1 MSDPKT
7 DLNDGPV
14 ARQLWRVSAPMSL
27 GILSVLAIGL
37 ADAYFL
43 ARLGGPA
50 LTAVGFVYPVIVAV
64 SAFSVGLS
72 AGANTALSQARGG
85 DSDER
90 AVARLALHAT
100 ALGLA
105 AALVIAGAFWLIA
118 PWLFT
123 LLGAKGAV
131 LENVMAYLPYWI
143 ASFPLLVV
151 TMILNA
157 AFRAAGD
164 GVTAA
169 VMMVFTAVL
178 NIALTPALIFGYGP
192 APEMGMAGAGLAT
205 LLARAAALG
214 LVVVIA
220 LRRGIVAAGANPFD
234 GLIGSAHQIV
244 SVALPSA
251 FSRAIN
257 PAGMA
262 AVTAA
267 VAVIGDTAVAGFGA
281 ASRVQSIA
289 LVPFFALAAGLGPVV
304 GQAWGAG
311 DAARARDAMRVA
323 AIFAL
328 AYGAALAVTLIT
340 FAGPL
345 AQFMTAAAD
354 PAAYTADYLRFVG
367 WSLFGYGTAVAA
379 NAALTGRSRAGWAM
393 GLSLT
398 RIGLIYV
405 PFAWLGVMT
414 LGYSGI
420 LAAAV
425 ATNLVAFWGALVT
438 TRATGI
444 GPTNTALVAAPAD
457 LLASLTAQDSGKA
470 QSQGS

>member
-1 MSDPKT
+1 MST
-7 DLNDGPV
+7 ATSDLNDGPV
-14 ARQLWRVSAPMSL
+14 AHQLWRVSAPMSF
-27 GILSVLAIGL
+27 GIFSVLAIGL

-43 ARLGGPA
+43 ARLGGSA
-50 LTAVGFVYPVIVAV
+50 LAAVGFVYPVIVAV

-85 DSDER
+85 ESSED

-100 ALGLA
+100 GLGLA
-105 AALVIAGAFWLIA
+105 VALAISLVFWLIA
-118 PWLFT
+118 PWLFG
-123 LLGAKGAV
+123 LLGAEGDV
-131 LENVMAYLPYWI
+131 LDNVMAYLPYWI

-169 VMMVFTAVL
+169 VMMVLTAVL
-178 NIALTPALIFGYGP
+178 NIALTPTLIFGYGP
-192 APEMGMAGAGLAT
+192 APEMEMAGAGFAT
-205 LLARAAALG
+205 LLARAAALV
-214 LVVVIA
+214 LVVAIA
-220 LRRGIVAAGANPFD
+220 LRRGIVALGGNPFK
-234 GLIGSAHQIV
+234 GLAASAREIIGT
-244 SVALPSA
+244 ALPSA

-262 AVTAA
+262 IVTAA

-311 DAARARDAMRVA
+311 DEARAREAMRVA
-323 AIFAL
+323 TWFAL
-328 AYGAALAVTLIT
+328 IYGAVLAAILV
-340 FAGPL
+340 L
-345 AQFMTAAAD
+345 AADPIARFMTAAD
-354 PAAYTADYLRFVG
+354 EPAAFTAQYLRFVG
-367 WSLFGYGTAVAA
+367 WSLCGYGLAVAA

-398 RIGLIYV
+398 RIGLVYV

-414 LGYSGI
+414 FGYGGI
-420 LAAAV
+420 LAAAA
-425 ATNLVAFWGALVT
+425 ATNIVAFWGALVT
-438 TRATGI
+438 TRANGI
-444 GPTNTALVAAPAD
+444 GPSDTGVVRLPAKRLAT
-457 LLASLTAQDSGKA
+457 LLSQTSSPRGQASS
-470 QSQGS
+470 